1 MKPTKIRNKKIYRA
15 MNQTVSKQICAT
27 LSKDLRKKYSRRSV
41 RIMVDDTAKVIRGEY
56 KGIAGKVS
64 KISTNNSS
72 IAIEGNK
79 KTKLKGDK
87 IDVYIHSSNVVVT
100 SLNTDDKWR
109 IKILEKKPK
118 SKIKSM
124 KADVKKK
131 DDVKSAA
138 KKKDD
143 VKSAAKKKDDVK
155 SAAKKKDDVKKS
167 VKK

>member
-1 MKPTKIRNKKIYRA
+1 
-15 MNQTVSKQICAT
+15 
-27 LSKDLRKKYSRRSV
+27 
-41 RIMVDDTAKVIRGEY
+41 
-56 KGIAGKVS
+56 
-64 KISTNNSS
+64 
-72 IAIEGNK
+72 
-79 KTKLKGDK
+79 LKGE
-87 IDVYIHSSNVVVT
+87 IVDVYIHSTNTIIT

-155 SAAKKKDDVKKS
+155 KSEKK
-167 VKK
+167 

>member
-1 MKPTKIRNKKIYRA
+1 MFANFFHEFSPPSSAGALSHCIFVWGTYSPWDSIYV
-15 MNQTVSKQICAT
+15 TT
-27 LSKDLRKKYSRRSV
+27 
-41 RIMVDDTAKVIRGEY
+41 
-56 KGIAGKVS
+56 
-64 KISTNNSS
+64 
-72 IAIEGNK
+72 
-79 KTKLKGDK
+79 KGDK
-87 IDVYIHSSNVVVT
+87 IDVYIHSSNVIVT

-138 KKKDD
+138 KKKDN

-155 SAAKKKDDVKKS
+155 SAAKKKDNVKKS